1 VASSYPHNKLL
12 SGRGQPGTHDV
23 LLGSKLL
30 NELRTINE
38 PGNAGKSVQ
47 FPAFEKSL
55 FGGEGDRIEGGVT
68 VNSPV
73 DVVILEGWCVGFCP
87 VQESEVDRRY
97 EEPVAD
103 LQGILDLKSFEK
115 KSILEINSKLW
126 DYVDWWSFFDCFI
139 QVKPPDATPYS
150 FIYKWRLQQEHNM
163 KAKNGGKGMSD
174 EQVKSFVD
182 RYIPGYVFFS
192 GGIEKGY
199 TDKSGV
205 TKEPSWKGNGLKVAI
220 DENRELQSVESF

>member
-1 VASSYPHNKLL
+1 MTSRLRDVLSEAPHKLSVAVLSIDDLYLPHSGLVEVAKSYPHNKLL

-23 LLGSKLL
+23 QLGSKLL
-30 NELRTINE
+30 SELRSINE
-38 PGNAGKSVQ
+38 PENAGKHVQ

-73 DVVILEGWCVGFCP
+73 DVVILEGWCIGFCP

-97 EEPVAD
+97 EEPIAD
-103 LQGILDLKSFEK
+103 LQGILDLRLFEK

-163 KAKNGGKGMSD
+163 KANNGGKGMSD
-174 EQVKSFVD
+174 EQVKLYALFLLS
-182 RYIPGYVFFS
+182 I
-192 GGIEKGY
+192 
-199 TDKSGV
+199 
-205 TKEPSWKGNGLKVAI
+205 A
-220 DENRELQSVESF
+220 